1 MFSMHRL
8 TSIVWTRTAPTSTAF
23 CPNVP
28 DQGDIW
34 IGASVSV
41 HRPGLAGIQILA
53 HVTNGVD
60 RGVGDIAIDD
70 VKVGDGHANAPNTE
84 RAKRDR

>member
-1 MFSMHRL
+1 MFSIHRL
-8 TSIVWTRTAPTSTAF
+8 TPIIQTRTAPTPMSF
-23 CPNVP
+23 SPNVP

-41 HRPGLAGIQILA
+41 HRPGLAGVQILA

-60 RGVGDIAIDD
+60 PGVGDIAIDD
-70 VKVGDGHANAPNTE
+70 VKVGDGHAC
-84 RAKRDR
+84 AKHRTRQT